1 MFSKNLIWT
10 PTIYNNYLNYLKKQK
25 DTDDFK
31 KFSQRL
37 ITTKDQMLGIKIPKL
52 RKLAKEISK
61 TEFTSFLDHVT
72 NTYYEEKLVEGFV
85 IGNINNK
92 NIFDQYFFNFIRKI
106 DNWSTCDTVI
116 SSCKIMKRDHSYY
129 QEACKLIEKKDE
141 FIVRVGL
148 IIILDHYI
156 DDVHIDDILNKIDK
170 LKSNYYY
177 VNMAIAWLIS
187 TCFVKYRDKT
197 LEYLKHNNLNKFTY
211 NKAIQK
217 TIESLRVSLEDKN
230 MLRQMKKK

>member
-1 MFSKNLIWT
+1 MFSKGLVWEST
-10 PTIYNNYLNYLKKQK
+10 TYNNYLNYLKDQK

-37 ITTKDQMLGIKIPKL
+37 ITTKDKMIGIKIPKL

-61 TEFTSFLDHVT
+61 TEFTSFLNNVT
-72 NTYYEEKLVEGFV
+72 DTYYEEKLVEGFV
-85 IGNINNK
+85 IGNITNK
-92 NIFDQYFFNFIRKI
+92 NIFDQYFFNFIKKI

-116 SSCKIMKRDHSYY
+116 SSCKIMKQNPIYY
-129 QEACKLIEKKDE
+129 KEACKLINQTDE

-156 DDVHIDDILNKIDK
+156 DKEHIDDILNRIDQI
-170 LKSNYYY
+170 KSNYYY

-187 TCFVKYRDKT
+187 VCFVKYRDKT
-197 LEYLKHNNLNKFTY
+197 LQYLKHNNLDKFTY

-217 TIESLRVSLEDKN
+217 TIESLRVSQEDKN
-230 MLRQMKKK
+230 ILRQMKKK